1 MFKREEDNSVVEK
14 PCHDRFLID
23 TGKIS
28 TERTWKWL
36 RGEHLEKE
44 IEAIVYAPQE
54 QAVRVNSMVILSVVS
69 LC

>member
-1 MFKREEDNSVVEK
+1 MVEK

-28 TERTWKWL
+28 TEKTWKWL

-44 IEAIVYAPQE
+44 TEAIVYAPQE